1 MKKFIIGSK
10 KVGLNLPT
18 YFIADIAANHD
29 GNLNKAIDLVHS
41 CAEAGANAAKFQH
54 FSAET
59 IVSDRGF
66 KSLNKKFLSHQ
77 KKWKKSVFEV
87 YKDASINLK
96 WTTKLKQ
103 ACKEA
108 KVDFLSTP
116 YSYFLADHLY
126 KHIPAYKIGSGDAN
140 WIEFISYVAKK
151 KKPILIA
158 TGATNI
164 KEVENLVKSI
174 YKINKKIVLM
184 QCNTNY
190 TGQQNNLEYVNL
202 NVLDTFKTKYKN
214 SVILGLSDHTFGHVA
229 VLGAVAKGARVI
241 EKHFTDNNKR
251 IGPDHHFAMNPK
263 TWKEMVKATRDLEK
277 TLGDGIKK
285 VEKNEINAKIVQQ
298 RSIRA
303 IKLIKKGDKLKRKDL
318 ICLRPKSNQ
327 GLEPYF
333 LSKIL
338 GTRAKKN
345 IKKHEELNW
354 KKIK

>member
-10 KVGLNLPT
+10 KVGLNLPA

-29 GNLNKAIDLVHS
+29 GNLNKAIDLIHS

-96 WTTKLKQ
+96 WTSKLKK

-108 KVDFLSTP
+108 KIDFLSTP
-116 YSYFLADHLY
+116 YSYFLVDHLY
-126 KHIPAYKIGSGDAN
+126 KHIPAYKIGSGDVN

-164 KEVENLVKSI
+164 KEVDNLVKSI
-174 YKINKKIVLM
+174 YKINKKIILM

-190 TGQQNNLEYVNL
+190 TGNENNLNYINL
-202 NVLDTFKTKYKN
+202 NVLKTYKKKFPN
-214 SVILGLSDHTFGHVA
+214 LILGLSDHTFGHSS
-229 VLGAVAKGARVI
+229 VLGAISLGARVI
-241 EKHFTDNNKR
+241 EKHYTLSNNY
-251 IGPDHHFAMNPK
+251 IGPDHYFSMNPL
-263 TWKEMVKATRDLEK
+263 TWREMINRSRELESC
-277 TLGDGIKK
+277 LGSKIKK
-285 VEKNEINAKIVQQ
+285 VEINEKDTVIIQ
-298 RSIRA
+298 RRSAHAARD
-303 IKLIKKGDKLKRKDL
+303 IKKNQKINKND
-318 ICLRPKSNQ
+318 IEFLRPS
-327 GLEPYF
+327 P
-333 LSKIL
+333 
-338 GTRAKKN
+338 KN
-345 IKKHEELNW
+345 SFNPTEIKKIIN
-354 KKIK
+354 KKSKKFIPKGSTIFYKDVF